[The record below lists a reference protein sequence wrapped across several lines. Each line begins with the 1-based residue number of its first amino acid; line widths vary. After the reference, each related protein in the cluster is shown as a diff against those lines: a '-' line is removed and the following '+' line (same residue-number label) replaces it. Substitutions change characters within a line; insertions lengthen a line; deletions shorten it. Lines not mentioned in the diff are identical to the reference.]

1 MEYYDAAESQWD
13 SLRLVQTHRP
23 ISGLCISYYYKREP
37 IVIASLYE
45 PRHRPCSSFWS
56 LHLHRNRSLYIR
68 HISDILKASTRTQA
82 LDDPIEK
89 EFVPKKMMTSNRPR
103 DTLSLP
109 SSSSKASSSSATG
122 SVTAGD
128 SLHLLYKELS
138 SVVDR
143 EPAQPGSAEGETNDG
158 SILCGLC
165 NFFLLLLFFLQRH
178 RSLVRCTK
186 TVG

>member
-1 MEYYDAAESQWD
+1 MGSQVSSSPD
-13 SLRLVQTHRP
+13 PTQT
-23 ISGLCISYYYKREP
+23 SC
-37 IVIASLYE
+37 
-45 PRHRPCSSFWS
+45 CSA
-56 LHLHRNRSLYIR
+56 
-68 HISDILKASTRTQA
+68 ASTRTQA

-143 EPAQPGSAEGETNDG
+143 EPAQPGNAEGETNDG
-158 SILCGLC
+158 SILCDPRATISG
-165 NFFLLLLFFLQRH
+165 NTATN
-178 RSLVRCTK
+178 VMIVK
-186 TVG
+186 TIRAAMAEIRRP